1 MCISG
6 DKIDGDFWTRFDLPN
21 PVAYIIATIDSE
33 ANPRPPRHMLNSTLK
48 KLQQLVGQ
56 WVIMI
61 MNSIAAQSFVVICLA
76 LGQGLEDFTAKRE
89 NIQRPDHFDDHFD
102 DHYYPKLTQKK
113 HSWPEVNAVEKI
125 KFTKARGNYR
135 AEAAVAAI
143 QVASSAVPRAVASSD
158 KNRFG

>member
-1 MCISG
+1 MVCISG

-21 PVAYIIATIDSE
+21 PVAYIIATIDGDSE
-33 ANPRPPRHMLNSTLK
+33 ANRRPPMLNSALK

-76 LGQGLEDFTAKRE
+76 LGQGLEDFTAKKE
-89 NIQRPDHFDDHFD
+89 NIQRPNHFDDHFD
-102 DHYYPKLTQKK
+102 DDHYYPKLSQKK

-135 AEAAVAAI
+135 ADAAVA
-143 QVASSAVPRAVASSD
+143 S
-158 KNRFG
+158 K